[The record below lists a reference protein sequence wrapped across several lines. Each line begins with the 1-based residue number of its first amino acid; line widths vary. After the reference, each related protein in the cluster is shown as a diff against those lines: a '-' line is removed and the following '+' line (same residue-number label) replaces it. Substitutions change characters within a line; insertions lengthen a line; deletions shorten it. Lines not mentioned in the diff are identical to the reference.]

1 MVPKIG
7 QKIVKRKRITSDI
20 SENEDLDALFGDSTE
35 DAFIEMLR
43 DRAPPQMANLSRQNA
58 QISMNTNNLTLYL

>member
-1 MVPKIG
+1 MVPKMG

-43 DRAPPQMANLSRQNA
+43 NRAPPQMANLSRQNA

>member
-1 MVPKIG
+1 MVPEMG

>member
-1 MVPKIG
+1 MVPKMG

>member
-43 DRAPPQMANLSRQNA
+43 DRAPPQMTNLSRQNA